1 MSTCQHTHAHTCTCC
16 CITSALCDE
25 LCGAVWAGGGRHCSS
40 SASRKQ
46 EVQAG
51 GQRPAAGGVL
61 ARVLGRGTNGRK
73 HHSKSGRNGLQTPRR
88 CPAVSRTLPCVLPC
102 PARCL
107 KSLSPTPPV
116 SPSPCPDALAH
127 WLSAKQL
134 ANALCLCRCPTRPPN
149 VSSGPAA
156 CSAAARTRRHTVMAV
171 LQLALPW
178 CACLLDALA
187 SCPAPVLQIGV
198 RLLGRTV

>member
-1 MSTCQHTHAHTCTCC
+1 M
-16 CITSALCDE
+16 
-25 LCGAVWAGGGRHCSS
+25 GGVGGGRHCSS
-40 SASRKQ
+40 SASRKH

-127 WLSAKQL
+127 WLSAKPLSNALCLCRHWLMLFASL

-156 CSAAARTRRHTVMAV
+156 CSAAARTRRHAVMAV

-187 SCPAPVLQIGV
+187 SCPAPV
-198 RLLGRTV
+198 